1 MTIDNTSMGNKSYS
15 VFLAKKSR
23 LLCVHFLAVLFTTTL
38 AGGGQNSFEKVSN
51 EGHNSCVYF

>member
-1 MTIDNTSMGNKSYS
+1 L
-15 VFLAKKSR
+15 V
-23 LLCVHFLAVLFTTTL
+23 VLFTTTL

>member
-1 MTIDNTSMGNKSYS
+1 
-15 VFLAKKSR
+15 
-23 LLCVHFLAVLFTTTL
+23 VLFTTTL